1 MLEDLTPPQSKTIYC
16 KIADMTAELSD
27 PDKKIFTEAINSPE
41 LWGANTLSIQLRQR
55 GLSVADTTITKH
67 RSKTCACFRK

>member
-1 MLEDLTPPQSKTIYC
+1 MLEGMTPPKSKTIYC
-16 KIADMTAELSD
+16 KIADMSAKLSD
-27 PDKKIFTEAINSPE
+27 EDGAIFMEAIDSPE

-67 RSKTCACFRK
+67 RSKTCACYRD